1 MVRTSP
7 MQAAWVLIGNYKGH
21 KNIFRR
27 MYPISI
33 SGVLISL
40 GTFIIM
46 NFAFE
51 VSVPFKLLRLGSC
64 SMAVFK

>member
-1 MVRTSP
+1 MVGTSP
-7 MQAAWVLIGNYKGH
+7 MQPAWVLIGNCKGH

-27 MYPISI
+27 MYPINI

-51 VSVPFKLLRLGSC
+51 VSVPFTLLRLGSC
-64 SMAVFK
+64 SMAAFK